1 METPDHSRSRGVHG
15 SITHDQTHLE
25 VLVSNITKA
34 ELLDAVANDAG
45 VSKKDAESVLGAFFD
60 LAIASAKKGDKVS
73 VHYTGTLESGKKFDS
88 SLDRGKPIDFTL
100 GNRDVI
106 AGWDEGIAGMKV
118 GGKRKLIIP
127 AKLAYGEDGR
137 PPVIP
142 PNATLIFE
150 VELVDVK

>member
-73 VHYTGTLESGKKFDS
+73 WPGFGSFEGIQKAASTGRNPQTGAPVKIPARKALKFKASSTIREALNGKK
-88 SLDRGKPIDFTL
+88 
-100 GNRDVI
+100 
-106 AGWDEGIAGMKV
+106 
-118 GGKRKLIIP
+118 
-127 AKLAYGEDGR
+127 
-137 PPVIP
+137 
-142 PNATLIFE
+142 
-150 VELVDVK
+150 

>member
-73 VHYTGTLESGKKFDS
+73 WPGFGSF
-88 SLDRGKPIDFTL
+88 
-100 GNRDVI
+100 
-106 AGWDEGIAGMKV
+106 EGIQKAASTGRNPQTGAPVK
-118 GGKRKLIIP
+118 IP
-127 AKLAYGEDGR
+127 ARKALTVSRKRTSPLPLPASCR
-137 PPVIP
+137 ISSTTSR
-142 PNATLIFE
+142 ASSRC
-150 VELVDVK
+150 